1 MTKFRSIVS
10 RTKAGL
16 LKLHRDE
23 QGAEGIEKL
32 LILAAIALP
41 LLGLLLYFRN
51 DLWTWVEGIWD
62 GVKGAG
68 TTAGGSTAAP

>member
-1 MTKFRSIVS
+1 MSQMKTVIRRVK
-10 RTKAGL
+10 TAA

-41 LLGLLLYFRN
+41 LLGLLLFFRN
-51 DLWTWVEGIWD
+51 DLWEWVEGIWD
-62 GVKGAG
+62 DVKGEG
-68 TTAGGSTAAP
+68 ENAGGSTVL

>member
-1 MTKFRSIVS
+1 MRQMKTLIRRAK
-10 RTKAGL
+10 TTA

-41 LLGLLLYFRN
+41 LLGLLLFFRN
-51 DLWTWVEGIWD
+51 ELWGWVEDIWD
-62 GVKGAG
+62 DVKGEG
-68 TTAGGSTAAP
+68 ENPGGSTVL

>member
-1 MTKFRSIVS
+1 MSQMKTVIRRVK
-10 RTKAGL
+10 TAA

-41 LLGLLLYFRN
+41 LLGLLLFFRN
-51 DLWTWVEGIWD
+51 DLWEWVEGIWED
-62 GVKGAG
+62 VKGEG
-68 TTAGGSTAAP
+68 QNDGGATVL